1 MELQYLHEFTVIA
14 ELGSFSRAAETLCI
28 AQSSLS
34 KHLISLE
41 RELDLPLLNRTSRSV
56 TLTAA
61 GAQVLPLARQIT
73 ALYRQITDIAAA
85 QNAQEKTIVQI
96 ASIPVM
102 AQYGITAALGQFQA
116 RHPGLTLQITECEQH
131 DLPELFAQDACEL
144 AFARRDPDPDFSLE
158 YKTYCMDRLMA
169 VLPQGHPLAE
179 QETVCLQALRDE
191 AFLLLDQKTALYS
204 LCRNLFTKAGFSP
217 RIAYTGHRP
226 ENIVDLVAQGMGV
239 ALLMEQ
245 HTVLMGHSG
254 VASVPLTPTVRSDI
268 CLVRHKRRHLSPA
281 ARVFWNELK
290 PRNCRWAGGN
300 L

>member
-1 MELQYLHEFTVIA
+1 MEIQYLHEFAVIA
-14 ELGSFSRAAETLCI
+14 ELGSFSKAAEVLCI

-61 GAQVLPLARQIT
+61 GAEVLPLARQMT
-73 ALYRQITDIAAA
+73 QLHHQITDIAAA
-85 QNAQEKTIVQI
+85 QNAQEKVTVQI

-102 AQYGITAALGQFQA
+102 AQYAITGALAQFQA
-116 RHPGLTLQITECEQH
+116 RHPGIDLQITECEQH
-131 DLPELFAQDACEL
+131 ELPELFARDACEL
-144 AFARRDPDPDFSLE
+144 AFARREADMDFSLE
-158 YKTYCMDRLMA
+158 YKTYCADRLLA
-169 VLPQGHPLAE
+169 VLPADHSLAGAE
-179 QETVCLQALRDE
+179 SVTLQQLRDE
-191 AFLLLDQKTALYS
+191 PFLLLDRQTAVYT

-239 ALLMEQ
+239 ALLMER
-245 HTVLMGHSG
+245 HTALMGGSG
-254 VASVPLTPTVRSDI
+254 VARVPLAPTVRSDI

-281 ARVFWNELK
+281 ARTFWNELT
-290 PRNCRWAGGN
+290 PPQNF

>member
-102 AQYGITAALGQFQA
+102 AQYGITAALGA
-116 RHPGLTLQITECEQH
+116 VSGPPSRDHP
-131 DLPELFAQDACEL
+131 A
-144 AFARRDPDPDFSLE
+144 
-158 YKTYCMDRLMA
+158 
-169 VLPQGHPLAE
+169 
-179 QETVCLQALRDE
+179 
-191 AFLLLDQKTALYS
+191 
-204 LCRNLFTKAGFSP
+204 N
-217 RIAYTGHRP
+217 HR
-226 ENIVDLVAQGMGV
+226 V
-239 ALLMEQ
+239 
-245 HTVLMGHSG
+245 
-254 VASVPLTPTVRSDI
+254 
-268 CLVRHKRRHLSPA
+268 
-281 ARVFWNELK
+281 
-290 PRNCRWAGGN
+290 
-300 L
+300 